1 MNKAITG
8 ANVRSIGVEEIAHS
22 IVVLSQEVPCT
33 IDARKS
39 SEKKA
44 RKRKHKKMF
53 AQEILMTEPNILL
66 FLMFIVKLRHL
77 FVK

>member
-1 MNKAITG
+1 MCEALGWRKLPT
-8 ANVRSIGVEEIAHS
+8 
-22 IVVLSQEVPCT
+22 VLW
-33 IDARKS
+33 S
-39 SEKKA
+39 SLKKCPVQLTLGRA